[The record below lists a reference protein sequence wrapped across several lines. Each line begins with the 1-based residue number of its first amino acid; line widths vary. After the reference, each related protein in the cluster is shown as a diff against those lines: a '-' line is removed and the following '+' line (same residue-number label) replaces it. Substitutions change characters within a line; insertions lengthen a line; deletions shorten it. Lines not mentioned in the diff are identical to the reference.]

1 VSNLV
6 ALLNPMTSIPVA
18 IGSSVPA
25 WPTFR
30 VPAIFRVRDTTSWE
44 VQPAGLS
51 TSMSPELSAA
61 MRILFLIWVFV
72 AGVGRGFALCGEFG
86 ITCFGGAH
94 CFFKLR
100 AGFWHGIWDEFQSWT
115 QSDVEAM
122 PHFAT
127 QQCAVFFHGLVG
139 LGHGFVVPKDRV
151 VHGCL
156 LQIVGDACFGDGHVV
171 DAIIFDGFV

>member
-1 VSNLV
+1 
-6 ALLNPMTSIPVA
+6 MTSIPVA

-86 ITCFGGAH
+86 ITCLGG
-94 CFFKLR
+94 
-100 AGFWHGIWDEFQSWT
+100 GE
-115 QSDVEAM
+115 
-122 PHFAT
+122 
-127 QQCAVFFHGLVG
+127 GLVQVGGG
-139 LGHGFVVPKDRV
+139 LWSGGRDSV
-151 VHGCL
+151 
-156 LQIVGDACFGDGHVV
+156 
-171 DAIIFDGFV
+171 